1 MKMSQNRK
9 EKRRFS
15 NIVNQIHP
23 NVNIEEQKVSNK
35 VQIKFF
41 PSEEEILKIEREIQ
55 NENFKNL
62 IPFHKLEEEIKK
74 EIMEKLKNEGIYLE

>member
-1 MKMSQNRK
+1 MSQNRK
-9 EKRRFS
+9 VERRIS
-15 NIVNQIHP
+15 NIVNQIHST
-23 NVNIEEQKVSNK
+23 VNIEQQKVSNK

-41 PSEEEILKIEREIQ
+41 PSEEEILKIEKEIEK
-55 NENFKNL
+55 ENFKNL